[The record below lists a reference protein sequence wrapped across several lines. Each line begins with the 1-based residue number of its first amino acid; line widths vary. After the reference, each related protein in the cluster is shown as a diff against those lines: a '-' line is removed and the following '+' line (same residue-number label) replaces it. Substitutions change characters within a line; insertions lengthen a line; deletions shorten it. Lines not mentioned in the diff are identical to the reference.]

1 MIKLFYNRLKSF
13 GLTSRQVFI
22 LLILPLLA
30 TISEIFG
37 LGIFLPIFQFIRLE
51 GDLNALKVD
60 SEVWHYL
67 INWFSF
73 FEIKPSLLA
82 LLLVIFSMFLV
93 RQVLTYIRIVY
104 TASTTQRLI
113 QLQRNKLFDKY
124 LNANTSYHDKTPVG
138 NIVSIVLTEVEKAV
152 GGAMSPM
159 ELLVYL
165 IMSAGY
171 LTVLFMLSWQ
181 MTLLAILVIIPA
193 SIAPKMWIKKSTIIG
208 RNLVIA
214 NKSMSEFLVSR
225 LGSPRLVRLSGT
237 EIAENRDFQRLTLT
251 QRKYRVSNAI
261 LSSKTEATMEPIII
275 GISLIFL
282 YFSYT
287 ILQMQ
292 VEVIGLYMVV
302 SMRLTPVVKSI
313 MMQVQSLQG
322 VVGSIEA
329 LESRIKEMEDSVEQ
343 DSGVSSLENIDQY
356 IFLDKVSYCYPGSSS
371 NTLNRISIKIR
382 TSQMTA
388 IVGPSGSGKST
399 LVDLLPRLRS
409 VTEGVIRINGK
420 NIQEYSLKGLRR
432 LIAYAPQSPQI
443 FSGTIKN
450 HILYGKKNATSKDI
464 ERAIQMSGSEEFIN
478 GLPDGL
484 NTILEENAIN
494 LSGGQRQRL
503 DLARV
508 LVKDAKILILDEPT
522 SNLDLKSEKIFN
534 EVLATIRN
542 KMDITV
548 VIITH
553 RLKSVVNADQ
563 IIVINQGRV
572 ENKGKHF
579 ELLEQKGWYA
589 KAFNSQEYS
598 N

>member
-1 MIKLFYNRLKSF
+1 MKLFYSRLKIF
-13 GLTSRQVFI
+13 GLTNRQIF
-22 LLILPLLA
+22 LLLLLPLLA

-60 SEVWHYL
+60 SEIWHYL

-82 LLLVIFSMFLV
+82 LLLVLFSIFLV
-93 RQVLTYIRIVY
+93 RQVLTYIRIIY
-104 TASTTQRLI
+104 TSATTQRLI
-113 QLQRNKLFDKY
+113 QLQRNKLFGKY
-124 LNANTSYHDKTPVG
+124 LSANTSYHDKTPVG
-138 NIVSIVLTEVEKAV
+138 NFVSIILTEVEKAV
-152 GGAMSPM
+152 GGVMNPL

-165 IMSAGY
+165 IMFVGY

-193 SIAPKMWIKKSTIIG
+193 SVAPKVWIKKSAITG
-208 RNLVIA
+208 RNLVSA

-237 EIAENRDFQRLTLT
+237 ETAENSEFQRLTLT
-251 QRKYRVSNAI
+251 QRKHMVSNVI
-261 LSSKTEATMEPIII
+261 LRSKTEATMEPIII

-282 YFSYT
+282 YFAYA
-287 ILQMQ
+287 ILHMQ
-292 VEVIGLYMVV
+292 IEAIGLYMVV

-313 MMQVQSLQG
+313 IMQVQSLQE
-322 VVGSIEA
+322 VVGSIEV
-329 LESRIKEMEDSVEQ
+329 LESRIKEMKDSVEQ

-356 IFLDKVSYCYPGSSS
+356 IFLDKVSYCYPGSSG

-382 TSQMTA
+382 TNQMTA

-399 LVDLLPRLRS
+399 LIDLLPRLRS

-420 NIQEYSLKGLRR
+420 NIEEYNLKDLRR

-443 FSGTIKN
+443 FSGTIKS
-450 HILYGKKNATSKDI
+450 HILYGKKNATNKDI

-484 NTILEENAIN
+484 DSILEENAIN

-503 DLARV
+503 DLARA

-534 EVLATIRN
+534 KVLATIRN
-542 KMDITV
+542 KMGITV
-548 VIITH
+548 IIVTH
-553 RLKSVVNADQ
+553 RLKSVVDADQ

-572 ENKGKHF
+572 ENTGKHL

-589 KAFNSQEYS
+589 KVFNSQEYS

>member
-1 MIKLFYNRLKSF
+1 MKLFYSRLKIF
-13 GLTSRQVFI
+13 GLTNRQIF
-22 LLILPLLA
+22 LLLLLPLLA

-60 SEVWHYL
+60 SEIWHYL

-73 FEIKPSLLA
+73 FEIKPSLVA
-82 LLLVIFSMFLV
+82 LLLVLFSIFLV
-93 RQVLTYIRIVY
+93 RQVLTYIRIIY
-104 TASTTQRLI
+104 TSATTQRLI
-113 QLQRNKLFDKY
+113 QLQRNKLFGKY
-124 LNANTSYHDKTPVG
+124 LSANTSYHDKTPVG
-138 NIVSIVLTEVEKAV
+138 NFVSIILTEVEKAV
-152 GGAMSPM
+152 GGVMNPL

-165 IMSAGY
+165 IMFVGY

-193 SIAPKMWIKKSTIIG
+193 SVAPKVWIKKSAITG
-208 RNLVIA
+208 RNLVSA

-237 EIAENRDFQRLTLT
+237 ETAENSEFQRLTLT
-251 QRKYRVSNAI
+251 QRKHMVSNVI
-261 LSSKTEATMEPIII
+261 LRSKTEATMEPIII

-282 YFSYT
+282 YFAYA
-287 ILQMQ
+287 ILHMQ
-292 VEVIGLYMVV
+292 IEAIGLYMVV

-313 MMQVQSLQG
+313 IMQVQSLQE
-322 VVGSIEA
+322 VVGSIEV
-329 LESRIKEMEDSVEQ
+329 LESRIKEMKDSVEQ

-356 IFLDKVSYCYPGSSS
+356 IFLDKVSYCYPGSSG

-382 TSQMTA
+382 TNQMTA

-399 LVDLLPRLRS
+399 LIDLLPRLRS

-420 NIQEYSLKGLRR
+420 NIEEYNLKDLRR

-443 FSGTIKN
+443 FSGTIKS
-450 HILYGKKNATSKDI
+450 HILYGKKNATNKDI

-484 NTILEENAIN
+484 DSILEENAIN

-503 DLARV
+503 DLARA

-534 EVLATIRN
+534 KVLATIRN
-542 KMDITV
+542 KMGITV
-548 VIITH
+548 IIVTH
-553 RLKSVVNADQ
+553 RLKSVVDADQ

-572 ENKGKHF
+572 ENTGKHL

-589 KAFNSQEYS
+589 KAWKMQKPTSD
-598 N
+598 